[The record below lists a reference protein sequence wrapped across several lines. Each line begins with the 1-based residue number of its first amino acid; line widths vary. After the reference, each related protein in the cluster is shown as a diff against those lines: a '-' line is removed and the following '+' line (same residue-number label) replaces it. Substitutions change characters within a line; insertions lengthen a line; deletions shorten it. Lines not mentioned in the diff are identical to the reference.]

1 MREIHKRIWG
11 SIEDFWN
18 ALPDGALMIE
28 KLASSFGCIL
38 LSHAV
43 GEGGLNLQRDQQR
56 FSHQGV
62 DLWHCTTN
70 R

>member
-1 MREIHKRIWG
+1 
-11 SIEDFWN
+11 
-18 ALPDGALMIE
+18 
-28 KLASSFGCIL
+28 
-38 LSHAV
+38 
-43 GEGGLNLQRDQQR
+43 LNLQRDQQR